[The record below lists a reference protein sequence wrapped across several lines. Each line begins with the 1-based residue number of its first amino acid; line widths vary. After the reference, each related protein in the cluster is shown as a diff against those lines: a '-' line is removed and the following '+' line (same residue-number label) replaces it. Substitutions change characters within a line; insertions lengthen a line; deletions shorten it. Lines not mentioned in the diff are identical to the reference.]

1 MGKYI
6 DITGMKFGK
15 LLVLNEHSRD
25 KHGNVTWLC
34 RCDCGNTK
42 IVSGNC
48 LRKGITTNCGCS
60 KKQAQIID
68 ITGKRYGRLTVKRL
82 IGKTSYRDTLWEC
95 ECDCGN
101 KVVVKKG
108 NLLSGNTKSCGC
120 LREENI
126 TKHGGCNSRLY
137 RVWQAMKHRCLNPKD
152 AEYHNYG
159 GRGITVC
166 NEWLDFKNF
175 YDWSILNGFNEYASK
190 GESTID
196 RINVND
202 GYKPENCRWVDMKT
216 QSNNRRNNRFLTY
229 DGKTMT
235 LSQWAEE
242 KNINVGTLQ
251 SRIDVHHW
259 SIEKALTTPVKST
272 KRRNI
277 HEFEDREDDS
287 G

>member
-1 MGKYI
+1 MRY
-6 DITGMKFGK
+6 GK

-60 KKQAQIID
+60 KKSAQIID
-68 ITGKRYGRLTVKRL
+68 ITEKRYGRLTVKRL

-166 NEWLDFKNF
+166 NEWLDFQNF
-175 YDWSILNGFNEYASK
+175 YDWAINNGFVE
-190 GESTID
+190 ESPKHKNTID
-196 RINVND
+196 RIDVN
-202 GYKPENCRWVDMKT
+202 GNYEPGNCRFVDMKM
-216 QSNNRRNNRFLTY
+216 QSNNTRRNRYITFNENTLTI
-229 DGKTMT
+229 
-235 LSQWAEE
+235 SQWAE
-242 KNINVGTLQ
+242 KLGINRRTLEA
-251 SRIDVHHW
+251 RIDDYHW
-259 SIEKALTTPVKST
+259 NVEKALTTPINKNM
-272 KRRNI
+272 KRR
-277 HEFEDREDDS
+277 
-287 G
+287 

>member
-6 DITGMKFGK
+6 DITGMRYGK

-60 KKQAQIID
+60 KKSAQIID
-68 ITGKRYGRLTVKRL
+68 ITEKRYGRLTVKRL

-126 TKHGGCNSRLY
+126 IKHGGCNSRLY
-137 RVWQAMKHRCLNPKD
+137 RVWQAMKRRCLNPKD

-175 YDWSILNGFNEYASK
+175 YDWAINNGFVE
-190 GESTID
+190 ESPKHKNTID
-196 RINVND
+196 RIDVN
-202 GYKPENCRWVDMKT
+202 GNYEPGNCRFVDMKM
-216 QSNNRRNNRFLTY
+216 QSNNTRRNRYITFNENTLTI
-229 DGKTMT
+229 
-235 LSQWAEE
+235 SQWAE
-242 KNINVGTLQ
+242 KLGINRRTLEA
-251 SRIDVHHW
+251 RIDDYHW
-259 SIEKALTTPVKST
+259 SVEKALTTPINKNM
-272 KRRNI
+272 KRR
-277 HEFEDREDDS
+277 
-287 G
+287 